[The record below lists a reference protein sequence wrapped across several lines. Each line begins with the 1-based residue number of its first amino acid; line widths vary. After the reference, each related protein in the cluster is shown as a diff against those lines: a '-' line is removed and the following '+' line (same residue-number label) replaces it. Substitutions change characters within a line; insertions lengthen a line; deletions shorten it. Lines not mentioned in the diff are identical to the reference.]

1 MKAISIA
8 PSLSISLAWGCE
20 MAILFD
26 RAKAGKPCSPF
37 MSYATSAVIAEQNGE
52 FQRAAD
58 SWKQAFSLAKME
70 VNSIYA
76 ASRME
81 FCRHAAHRGWGVP
94 DES

>member
-1 MKAISIA
+1 MQ
-8 PSLSISLAWGCE
+8 
-20 MAILFD
+20 
-26 RAKAGKPCSPF
+26 PF

>member
-1 MKAISIA
+1 
-8 PSLSISLAWGCE
+8 

-26 RAKAGKPCSPF
+26 RAKLGKPCSPF

-52 FQRAAD
+52 FQRAAE
-58 SWKQAFSLAKME
+58 SWKLAFSLAKME
-70 VNSIYA
+70 VTSIYA

-94 DES
+94 YES